1 MMTADQDTIYQY
13 VDGQDLLQTTLVER
27 MQLLC
32 KLEELVKSAQATQ
45 STQNVAGFHV
55 ITAQVLLF
63 ELSVIGE
70 YIDTLISEINSYAE
84 RCKKPRVQVIET
96 SVQ

>member
-1 MMTADQDTIYQY
+1 MTTDQDTIYQY
-13 VDGQDLLQTTLVER
+13 VDGQNLLQTTLADR
-27 MQLLC
+27 MQLLR
-32 KLEELVKSAQATQ
+32 KLEQLAKSAQGTQ
-45 STQNVAGFHV
+45 STQNVVGFHV
-55 ITAQVLLF
+55 VRAQVLLF

-96 SVQ
+96 TLQ